1 MLRNVGQ
8 TVVLTIHVAA
18 GVAGLV
24 LGPVAMFSRKRRGRH
39 TRVGEAYH
47 WTFAVLFVS
56 AVTLAVLDWSES
68 WFLAPVGAGSY
79 AFALLGYVAAKRRR
93 PGWLIPHVTGQGGS
107 YIAMTSATL
116 VVNWENLTGTVGRES
131 PLPWL
136 LPTLVGTPLIF
147 WVAHE
152 IDAGRRP
159 KRRRPRPTAPAGK
172 P

>member
-8 TVVLTIHVAA
+8 TVVLTIHVTA
-18 GVAGLV
+18 GVVGLL

-39 TRVGEAYH
+39 TRAGEAYH
-47 WTFAVLFVS
+47 WAFAALFVS
-56 AVTLAVLDWSES
+56 AVALAVLDWSEN
-68 WFLAPVGAGSY
+68 WWLAPVGAGSY

-93 PGWLIPHVTGQGGS
+93 PKWLIRHVADQGGS

-116 VVNWENLTGTVGRES
+116 VVNWENLTGTPGRES

-136 LPTLVGTPLIF
+136 LPTVVGTPLIY

-152 IDAGRRP
+152 IAAGRRP
-159 KRRRPRPTAPAGK
+159 KRPVRVAPGGSR
-172 P
+172 